1 MCSSTCCR
9 RMAWW
14 ARSPFRLSPVTTG
27 ATPPLGTT
35 ACGPC
40 WRASAPRWWR
50 VVSMARAQSSRMAR
64 RHPSCSRRWIGRSAR
79 RWRSAAWRSREET
92 KHRMS
97 ATTAGPIAIYHEH
110 PDWFRPLFQELD
122 RRAVPYVR
130 LDAASHRFD
139 ASDGRPSYALVF
151 NRMSPSAYLRGAGNA
166 IFYTL
171 HYLAHL
177 RRHGVRVINGYDA
190 YVTETSKALQLSL
203 LQDLRL
209 PSPRARVINHPPQP
223 PPAARGLRFPVVLK
237 PNIGGSG
244 AGVRRFET
252 PEQLAQAARANA
264 LELGID
270 HTALVQEYIPAADQR
285 IVRVEVLGGRFLY
298 AIRIYTSGESFNLC
312 PADVCQTVGGA
323 ELVRAACPVDAPKN
337 NLRVEGYTP
346 PPEIVAQVER
356 LMAAAQIE
364 VGGVEYLVDERDGQR
379 YFYDINALSN
389 FVADAPRVVG
399 FDPFARLVDYLEREA
414 S

>member
-1 MCSSTCCR
+1 
-9 RMAWW
+9 
-14 ARSPFRLSPVTTG
+14 
-27 ATPPLGTT
+27 
-35 ACGPC
+35 
-40 WRASAPRWWR
+40 
-50 VVSMARAQSSRMAR
+50 
-64 RHPSCSRRWIGRSAR
+64 
-79 RWRSAAWRSREET
+79 
-92 KHRMS
+92 MS
-97 ATTAGPIAIYHEH
+97 ATTERPIAIYHEH

-139 ASDGRPSYALVF
+139 AGDGRPPYALVF

-203 LQDLRL
+203 LHDLGL
-209 PSPRARVINHPPQP
+209 PFPRARVINHPAQAPD
-223 PPAARGLRFPVVLK
+223 AARGLRFPVVLK

-244 AGVRRFET
+244 AGVRRFDA
-252 PEQLAQAARANA
+252 PEQLAQAARTDA
-264 LELGID
+264 LDLGID

-356 LMAAAQIE
+356 LMAAAHIE